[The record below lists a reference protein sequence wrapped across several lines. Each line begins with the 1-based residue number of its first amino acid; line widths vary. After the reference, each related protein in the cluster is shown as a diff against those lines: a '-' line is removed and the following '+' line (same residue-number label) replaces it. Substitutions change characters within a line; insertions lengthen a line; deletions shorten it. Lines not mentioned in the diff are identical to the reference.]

1 MFPILTLDM
10 MLHVKVICLFSFLFS
25 PDAMMSS
32 WIYKTSSLPFLC
44 RFHAANNHFELLTG
58 DENKRTECNGELEF
72 NQEDSAIE
80 TNHHI
85 RVTSSEKKSL
95 IIKRLVPLGIS
106 LLILGAAVFVRF
118 YVPLPPSNETATVDN
133 KTVGGNITGNFTTQ
147 APVLTELHWRNVK
160 WFSCLHSLM

>member
-1 MFPILTLDM
+1 M
-10 MLHVKVICLFSFLFS
+10 
-25 PDAMMSS
+25 
-32 WIYKTSSLPFLC
+32 
-44 RFHAANNHFELLTG
+44 TG

-147 APVLTELHWRNVK
+147 APVLTDLH
-160 WFSCLHSLM
+160 